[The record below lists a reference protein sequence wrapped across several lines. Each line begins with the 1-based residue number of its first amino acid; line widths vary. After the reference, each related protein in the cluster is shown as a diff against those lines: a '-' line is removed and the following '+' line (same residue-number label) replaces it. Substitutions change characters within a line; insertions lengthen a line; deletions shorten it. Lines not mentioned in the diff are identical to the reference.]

1 MKSWQEEPP
10 ALHFPALHRGEP
22 RITRFIFELGFL
34 GKEAKENKLMS
45 GVYVIKQ
52 FPRSA
57 LGPLRFSPTPSDDPG
72 RGRGRGGP
80 RGRRASTP
88 GQGGGAEDPDPPDGR
103 HRLPCEATK
112 DARGPSVSSA
122 LSGWSLAQ
130 PGRSLGSVTL
140 SLPALCQLPAA
151 VQPPRRAASL
161 WVPIRLRMLTCAVR
175 LAVGVTASHWPVT
188 SRQPVGRPTSRPF
201 LHP

>member
-10 ALHFPALHRGEP
+10 ALPFPALHWGEP

-57 LGPLRFSPTPSDDPG
+57 LGPLRFSPTPSDDP
-72 RGRGRGGP
+72 RRGRGGP

-112 DARGPSVSSA
+112 DARGPA
-122 LSGWSLAQ
+122 YPQ
-130 PGRSLGSVTL
+130 HFLGGAWPSPASVTGV
-140 SLPALCQLPAA
+140 SDP
-151 VQPPRRAASL
+151 QPPRPLPASGRSAAS
-161 WVPIRLRMLTCAVR
+161 
-175 LAVGVTASHWPVT
+175 T
-188 SRQPVGRPTSRPF
+188 SRGLPLGTDSSKDAYLCCSPCGWGDGLSLACDQ
-201 LHP
+201 

>member
-1 MKSWQEEPP
+1 MHGAQRILSTFWVEPGP
-10 ALHFPALHRGEP
+10 AR
-22 RITRFIFELGFL
+22 
-34 GKEAKENKLMS
+34 
-45 GVYVIKQ
+45 
-52 FPRSA
+52 
-57 LGPLRFSPTPSDDPG
+57 PL
-72 RGRGRGGP
+72 
-80 RGRRASTP
+80 
-88 GQGGGAEDPDPPDGR
+88 
-103 HRLPCEATK
+103 
-112 DARGPSVSSA
+112 
-122 LSGWSLAQ
+122 
-130 PGRSLGSVTL
+130 SLGSVTL